1 MATLKRHPFHTVSS
15 EVDQD
20 DLDAKIKKHRRKV
33 FVIIASIILLVLIA
47 LIAIYIYFEHKT
59 YTSYEVI
66 NSIERSDTSASQF
79 ETFQGN
85 LLKYTNDGAVYT
97 DLNGNRIWNQTYE
110 MDHPFTDS
118 CNEYLV
124 IYELNGTQIYILNK
138 VSLQSS
144 IQTTMPI
151 QRVSVAKQGTIA
163 VLMESEGISYL
174 QLYDKEGTQLA
185 AGELHVQNSGYPLDI
200 ALSEDGQK
208 LAVAMLDIN
217 EGSVKTTIAFYNFG
231 AVGQN
236 SIDKIVGSYSYPDM
250 LISRIHYMK
259 DDTMVAFGD
268 SKVVIFRGTQKPAE
282 STSIEITEE
291 VKSIF
296 YDDQYFGL
304 VFDSDSKE
312 QPHRLEL
319 YNIKGAKVREVGI
332 SIDYNQIELLDN
344 QDICIYND
352 NQCEIINRKGIKKL
366 LCTFDK
372 SLYKVIS
379 TAAQRNY
386 TFILEGETRR
396 VKLK

>member
-33 FVIIASIILLVLIA
+33 FAIIASIILLVLIA

-282 STSIEITEE
+282 STSIEITE

>member
-1 MATLKRHPFHTVSS
+1 MATLKRHPFHTV

-144 IQTTMPI
+144 IQITMPI

-352 NQCEIINRKGIKKL
+352 NQCEIINRKGIRKL

-386 TFILEGETRR
+386 IFILEGETRR

>member
-110 MDHPFTDS
+110 MDHPSTDS

-352 NQCEIINRKGIKKL
+352 NQCEIINRKGIRKL

>member
-1 MATLKRHPFHTVSS
+1 MATLKRHPFHTV

-20 DLDAKIKKHRRKV
+20 DLDVKIKKHRRKI

-47 LIAIYIYFEHKT
+47 LIAIYIYFERKT

-268 SKVVIFRGTQKPAE
+268 SKVVIFSGTQKPAE

-352 NQCEIINRKGIKKL
+352 NQCEIINRKGIRKL

>member
-332 SIDYNQIELLDN
+332 SIDYNQIELLGN

-352 NQCEIINRKGIKKL
+352 NQCEIINRKGIRKL

>member
-1 MATLKRHPFHTVSS
+1 MATLKRHPFHTV

-268 SKVVIFRGTQKPAE
+268 SKVVIFSGTQKPAE

>member
-1 MATLKRHPFHTVSS
+1 MATLKRHPFHTV

-47 LIAIYIYFEHKT
+47 LIAIYIYFERKT

-268 SKVVIFRGTQKPAE
+268 SKVVIFSGTQKPAE

-352 NQCEIINRKGIKKL
+352 NQCEIINRKGIRKL

>member
-379 TAAQRNY
+379 AAAQRNY

>member
-33 FVIIASIILLVLIA
+33 FAIIASIILLVLIA

-268 SKVVIFRGTQKPAE
+268 SKVVIFSGTQKPAE

-352 NQCEIINRKGIKKL
+352 NQCEIINRKGIRKL

>member
-33 FVIIASIILLVLIA
+33 FAIIASIILLVLIA

-268 SKVVIFRGTQKPAE
+268 SKVVIFSGTQKPAE

>member
-1 MATLKRHPFHTVSS
+1 MATLKRHPFHTV

-47 LIAIYIYFEHKT
+47 LIAIYIYFERKT

-138 VSLQSS
+138 VSLPSS

-268 SKVVIFRGTQKPAE
+268 SKVVIFSGTQKPAE

-352 NQCEIINRKGIKKL
+352 NQCEIINRKGIRKL

>member
-33 FVIIASIILLVLIA
+33 FAIIASIILLVLIA
-47 LIAIYIYFEHKT
+47 LIAIYIYFERKT

>member
-33 FVIIASIILLVLIA
+33 FAIIASIILLVLIA

-352 NQCEIINRKGIKKL
+352 NQCEIINRKGIRKL

>member
-268 SKVVIFRGTQKPAE
+268 SKVVIFSGTQKPAE

-352 NQCEIINRKGIKKL
+352 NQCEIINRKGIRKL

>member
-268 SKVVIFRGTQKPAE
+268 SKVVIFSGTQKPAE

-319 YNIKGAKVREVGI
+319 YNIKGTKVREVGI

>member
-1 MATLKRHPFHTVSS
+1 MATLKRHPFHTV

-20 DLDAKIKKHRRKV
+20 DLDAKIKKHRRKI

-47 LIAIYIYFEHKT
+47 LIAIYIYFERKT

>member
-1 MATLKRHPFHTVSS
+1 MATLKRHPFHTV

-20 DLDAKIKKHRRKV
+20 DLEVKIKKHRRKV
-33 FVIIASIILLVLIA
+33 FAIIAGISLIAMIVLIA
-47 LIAIYIYFEHKT
+47 VYIYFDRKT

-66 NSIERSDTSASQF
+66 DSIARSDTSASQF
-79 ETFQGN
+79 EVFQGN
-85 LLKYTNDGAVYT
+85 LLKYTNDGAVYA
-97 DLNGNRIWNQTYE
+97 DLDGNRIWNQTYE

-124 IYELNGTQIYILNK
+124 IYELKGTQIYILNK

-151 QRVSVAKQGTIA
+151 QRVSIAKQGTIA

-236 SIDKIVGSYSYPDM
+236 SIDKIVGSYSYPDI

-268 SKVVIFRGTQKPAE
+268 NKVVIFSGTQKPAE
-282 STSIEITEE
+282 STSIEISEE

-296 YDDQYFGL
+296 YNDQYFGL
-304 VFDSDSKE
+304 VYNSDSKE
-312 QPHRLEL
+312 QPYRLEL
-319 YNIKGAKVREVGI
+319 YNLKGTKVREVGI
-332 SIDYNQIELLDN
+332 SIEYDQIELLDD

-352 NQCEIINRKGIKKL
+352 NQCEIINRKGIRKL

-379 TAAQRNY
+379 SASQRNY

>member
-268 SKVVIFRGTQKPAE
+268 STVVIFSGTQKPAE

-352 NQCEIINRKGIKKL
+352 NQCEIINRKGIRKL

>member
-352 NQCEIINRKGIKKL
+352 NQCEIINRKGIRKL

>member
-1 MATLKRHPFHTVSS
+1 MATLKRHPFHTV

-352 NQCEIINRKGIKKL
+352 NQCEIINRKGIRKL

>member
-1 MATLKRHPFHTVSS
+1 MATLKRHPFHTV

-268 SKVVIFRGTQKPAE
+268 SKVVIFSGTQKPAE

-352 NQCEIINRKGIKKL
+352 NQCEIINRKGIRKL

>member
-1 MATLKRHPFHTVSS
+1 MATLKRHPFHTV

-47 LIAIYIYFEHKT
+47 LIAIYIYFERKT

-268 SKVVIFRGTQKPAE
+268 SKVVIFSGTQKPAE

-319 YNIKGAKVREVGI
+319 YNIKGTKVREVGI

-352 NQCEIINRKGIKKL
+352 NQCEIINRKGIRKL

>member
-33 FVIIASIILLVLIA
+33 FAIIASIILLVLIA

-268 SKVVIFRGTQKPAE
+268 SKVVIFSGMQKPAE

>member
-1 MATLKRHPFHTVSS
+1 MATLKRHPFHTV

-20 DLDAKIKKHRRKV
+20 DLDAKIKKHRRKI

-352 NQCEIINRKGIKKL
+352 NQCEIINRKGIRKL

>member
-1 MATLKRHPFHTVSS
+1 MRCQGKLVGCSSYGALHT
-15 EVDQD
+15 
-20 DLDAKIKKHRRKV
+20 
-33 FVIIASIILLVLIA
+33 
-47 LIAIYIYFEHKT
+47 
-59 YTSYEVI
+59 
-66 NSIERSDTSASQF
+66 ER
-79 ETFQGN
+79 E
-85 LLKYTNDGAVYT
+85 
-97 DLNGNRIWNQTYE
+97 GNRIWNHTYE
-110 MDHPFTDS
+110 MDHPSTDS

-174 QLYDKEGTQLA
+174 QLYGKEGTQLA

-268 SKVVIFRGTQKPAE
+268 SKVVIFSGTQKPAE

-352 NQCEIINRKGIKKL
+352 NQCEIINRKGIRKL

>member
-268 SKVVIFRGTQKPAE
+268 SKVVIFSGTQKPAE

-319 YNIKGAKVREVGI
+319 YNIKGTKVREVGI

-379 TAAQRNY
+379 AAAQRNY